1 MTPESMMQEKP
12 EFIQGRQNVTMNQE
26 IEKERQLILNAK
38 KKGGLALFSTYVRL
52 SGPGWLQSGIT
63 LGGGSLAS
71 SLYLG
76 VLVGFSFLWLQPVA
90 MILGIVML
98 SAISYVTLS
107 TGKRP
112 LRGINEHVSP
122 ILGWGWLIA
131 AMMANIVWSMPQF
144 TLGTAAIQQNL
155 LPGVVGGGPDSL
167 IHNAFAAKII
177 VVGAFL
183 AVCIMV
189 VTFYDSGGKGVKVFE
204 YIIKAVVTMIV
215 LCFFGVV
222 IKLSLEG
229 TIHWGKILGGL
240 VPDFSLFVRPSSKII
255 PHIQQVGEQFQ
266 DFWTRM
272 IVDQQRDVMISAAA
286 TAVGINMTFLL
297 PYSMLRK
304 GWDKYFRG
312 LAIFDLSTGLFIPF
326 LLATGCVVIAS
337 SSQFHAQPAQGFV
350 ANEPGGEIT
359 AKPASNLVGP
369 YNALLKIRL
378 QYQVGSEEFN
388 KFTSEQVKEQTEALP
403 WADKRM
409 AAMLVKRD
417 SFNLANTLSP
427 LTGDVVAQYIF
438 GFGVLGMA
446 ISTAIILMT
455 INGLCFSELLNKPPF
470 GWPQRVGSLMVSVGA
485 ILPFVWKDA
494 APYLA
499 VPTSVFGMVLL
510 PIAYFAFFILM
521 NQKNFLGENMP
532 MGAKRLVWN
541 ILMALA
547 AGAASFGCVWSLWSK
562 LRWTGIGILAGFI
575 ALCIIVHFA
584 RSKPT
589 TT

>member
-359 AKPASNLVGP
+359 GKPASNLVGP

>member
-272 IVDQQRDVMISAAA
+272 IVYEV
-286 TAVGINMTFLL
+286 
-297 PYSMLRK
+297 
-304 GWDKYFRG
+304 
-312 LAIFDLSTGLFIPF
+312 
-326 LLATGCVVIAS
+326 
-337 SSQFHAQPAQGFV
+337 
-350 ANEPGGEIT
+350 
-359 AKPASNLVGP
+359 
-369 YNALLKIRL
+369 
-378 QYQVGSEEFN
+378 
-388 KFTSEQVKEQTEALP
+388 
-403 WADKRM
+403 
-409 AAMLVKRD
+409 
-417 SFNLANTLSP
+417 
-427 LTGDVVAQYIF
+427 
-438 GFGVLGMA
+438 
-446 ISTAIILMT
+446 
-455 INGLCFSELLNKPPF
+455 
-470 GWPQRVGSLMVSVGA
+470 
-485 ILPFVWKDA
+485 
-494 APYLA
+494 
-499 VPTSVFGMVLL
+499 
-510 PIAYFAFFILM
+510 
-521 NQKNFLGENMP
+521 
-532 MGAKRLVWN
+532 
-541 ILMALA
+541 
-547 AGAASFGCVWSLWSK
+547 
-562 LRWTGIGILAGFI
+562 
-575 ALCIIVHFA
+575 
-584 RSKPT
+584 
-589 TT
+589 